1 MDADW
6 ILINKMHNG
15 DEAAID
21 AFVRKYYPSIL
32 KYCFYRIS
40 DNVQAE
46 DLAQET
52 FYRFFKAFSTY
63 SHKGKLANY
72 LYVIAGNL
80 CRDYWRKEKSMQF
93 TELTE
98 DVQTE
103 SDAYSERM
111 AIEDVVD
118 RLPQE
123 LRDVIY
129 MHYFLDM
136 KLKEIA
142 KAEGIGLSLVKY
154 RLKRGKELL
163 KSFLEKENKA

>member
-6 ILINKMHNG
+6 ILIHKIRNG

-21 AFVRKYYPSIL
+21 SFVRKYYSPIL
-32 KYCFYRIS
+32 KYCFYRTS
-40 DNVQAE
+40 DSIQAE

-63 SHKGKLANY
+63 KHKGKLANY

-80 CRDYWRKEKSMQF
+80 CRDYWRVTQKESF

-98 DVQTE
+98 SIPVE
-103 SDAYSERM
+103 SDRVDDK
-111 AIEDVVD
+111 IEVRDAVE
-118 RLPQE
+118 RLPGE
-123 LRDVIY
+123 LRDVIF

-136 KLKEIA
+136 KLHEIA
-142 KAEGIGLSLVKY
+142 DSEGIGIPLVKY

-163 KSFLEKENKA
+163 KSILGEEDGA